1 MTLAQISDIYALWN
15 LLTLAIVGLDK
26 YKARYHLWRIRENT
40 LLGLALAM
48 GGVGVLAGMLL
59 FRHKTQHLKFIVGVP
74 LLIVVNLSV
83 AVWAL
88 K

>member
-1 MTLAQISDIYALWN
+1 MTIAKISGIYALWN
-15 LLTLAIVGLDK
+15 LFTLAIVGLDK
-26 YKARYHLWRIRENT
+26 YKARHHLWRIREST

-59 FRHKTQHLKFIVGVP
+59 FRHKTQHLKFSVGVP
-74 LLIVVNLSV
+74 ILIMVNLGV
-83 AVWAL
+83 IVWAL